1 MKLPVD
7 TCGWIE
13 WITNGE
19 LTDSYSKYL
28 KNMSHIL
35 VPTLIQY
42 ELYKW
47 LCPESNENT
56 ATEIIG
62 VTEQCRVIPL
72 SSELALSAA
81 EISAHY
87 KLAMADAIV
96 YAASQFHQAKLITSD
111 KYFQHLPN
119 VEYLAKKVLN

>member
-1 MKLPVD
+1 MKLLID

-13 WITNGE
+13 WITKSDLSE
-19 LTDSYSKYL
+19 IYSKYL
-28 KNMSHIL
+28 KNVNHVL
-35 VPTLIQY
+35 VPTIVQY

-47 LCPESNENT
+47 VCREANENL
-56 ATEIIG
+56 ASEIIG
-62 VTEQCRVIPL
+62 VTSQCHVVAL
-72 SSELALSAA
+72 STELALSAS

-96 YAASQFHQAKLITSD
+96 YATSNLYKALLVTSD

-119 VEYLAKKVLN
+119 VKYLSKQVLN